1 MLSSNSIQESS
12 FISTK
17 SKQIQTILPYGK
29 HDPNQMET
37 AQKAQEDVSKNIIH
51 VANQNLIS
59 IKDLIGTI
67 PLSCLKSR

>member
-29 HDPNQMET
+29 HDSNQMET
-37 AQKAQEDVSKNIIH
+37 AQKAQEDVGRIVICVGNY
-51 VANQNLIS
+51 
-59 IKDLIGTI
+59 DLIFYKDIAGTI
-67 PLSCLKSR
+67 PLSCLKSW

>member
-37 AQKAQEDVSKNIIH
+37 AQKAQEDVSV
-51 VANQNLIS
+51 VASLHNG
-59 IKDLIGTI
+59 LIG
-67 PLSCLKSR
+67 

>member
-29 HDPNQMET
+29 NDPNQMET
-37 AQKAQEDVSKNIIH
+37 AQKAQEDVSV
-51 VANQNLIS
+51 VASPTQCRIR
-59 IKDLIGTI
+59 I
-67 PLSCLKSR
+67 C